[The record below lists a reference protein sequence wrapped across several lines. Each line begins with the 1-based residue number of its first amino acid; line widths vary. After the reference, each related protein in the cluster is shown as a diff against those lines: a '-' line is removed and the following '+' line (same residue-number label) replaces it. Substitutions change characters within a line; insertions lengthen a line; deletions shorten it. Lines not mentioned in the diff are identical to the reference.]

1 MKSETLIDNDPW
13 EKRKKYEEEL
23 KEQLESNKRKN
34 EERRQKEL
42 EEEMKFERRFLEQQ
56 EKMQREFEAE
66 IAKKKER
73 QATGSGGVED
83 GQTRVPL
90 VERTSSP
97 PVPALREAVLS
108 KDIIHSWTKS
118 LMRSLIQTSYKT
130 SGKVWSRGERS

>member
-73 QATGSGGVED
+73 QATGEGGVED

-108 KDIIHSWTKS
+108 KDIIPELSP
-118 LMRSLIQTSYKT
+118 
-130 SGKVWSRGERS
+130 